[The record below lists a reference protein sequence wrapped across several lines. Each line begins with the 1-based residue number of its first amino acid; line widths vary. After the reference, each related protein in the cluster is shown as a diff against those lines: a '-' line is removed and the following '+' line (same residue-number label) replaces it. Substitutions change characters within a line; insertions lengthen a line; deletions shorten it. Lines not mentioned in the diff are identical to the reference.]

1 MHKSVEDSL
10 GEVTRLLTR
19 FEAVAV
25 RVKSGPNPPP
35 LQMPTLLRFH
45 AKNLDQYVKR
55 LEKL

>member
-1 MHKSVEDSL
+1 MYKSVEDSL
-10 GEVTRLLTR
+10 GEAATLLAS